1 MTTYEIIATVI
12 AGLALAQ
19 PWVIKLFVRWFRK
32 IKITFIPSSKL
43 KLYYNKS
50 GSYISIGGVI
60 EAKNQPA
67 VIKNISAKVV
77 RLSDKAELSM
87 DWSSFMVPVFQSV
100 AGNSITTNEIARP
113 FKVEANNLA
122 PVFVEFTSTNTKEN
136 NRLAEIHGKLFVEA
150 QKAIITSSS
159 IDEAKSKLRAI
170 VDYSKLREE
179 LLDTF
184 FWKESDY
191 CLILSIKYNSEKEDC
206 FKYKFSLDA
215 TEVAEFKENVEKI
228 MLCTLD
234 EAYRQPSNLQC
245 VQKDFVSAEDAK
257 QNNHHN

>member
-19 PWVIKLFVRWFRK
+19 PWLIKLCIRWFRK
-32 IKITFIPSSKL
+32 IKIAFIPSSKL

-60 EAKNQPA
+60 ESKNQPA
-67 VIKNISAKVV
+67 VIKNISSKVI
-77 RLSDKAELSM
+77 RSTDKAELSM
-87 DWSSFMVPVFQSV
+87 DWSSFMIPVFQSV

-122 PVFVEFTSTNTKEN
+122 PVFVEFTNTNTKESD
-136 NRLAEIHGKLFVEA
+136 RLAEIHRELYIEA
-150 QKAIITSSS
+150 QKVMIMSSS
-159 IDEAKSKLRAI
+159 VDEAKNKLRAI
-170 VDYSKLREE
+170 GDYSKLREE
-179 LLDTF
+179 LLETF

-191 CLILSIKYNSEKEDC
+191 CLILSVKYNSEKEEH

-215 TEVAEFKENVEKI
+215 SEVAEFKENVEKI
-228 MLCTLD
+228 MLCSLD
-234 EAYRQPSNLQC
+234 EAYRQPSNILC
-245 VQKDFVSAEDAK
+245 IQKDFVSA
-257 QNNHHN
+257 

>member
-100 AGNSITTNEIARP
+100 AGNAITTNEIARP
-113 FKVEANNLA
+113 FKVEANNFGEHNQ
-122 PVFVEFTSTNTKEN
+122 VFYLYNINKT
-136 NRLAEIHGKLFVEA
+136 G
-150 QKAIITSSS
+150 AIIDPVANGFTH
-159 IDEAKSKLRAI
+159 I
-170 VDYSKLREE
+170 
-179 LLDTF
+179 TF
-184 FWKESDY
+184 E
-191 CLILSIKYNSEKEDC
+191 
-206 FKYKFSLDA
+206 
-215 TEVAEFKENVEKI
+215 
-228 MLCTLD
+228 
-234 EAYRQPSNLQC
+234 
-245 VQKDFVSAEDAK
+245 
-257 QNNHHN
+257 